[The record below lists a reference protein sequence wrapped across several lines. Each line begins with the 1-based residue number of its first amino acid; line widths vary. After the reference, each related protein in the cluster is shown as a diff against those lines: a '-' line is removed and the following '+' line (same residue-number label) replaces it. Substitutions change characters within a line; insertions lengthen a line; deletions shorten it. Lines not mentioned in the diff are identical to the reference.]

1 MKKIAILVFLAISII
16 SCKDNTKFVI
26 NGEILNDSIT
36 AKKVFLN
43 AINANNEMVTL
54 DSAIISDTKKFDL
67 SYAAKDLD
75 FYQIVLNNNIYPIV
89 AKNGNEIHIAI
100 EDKKV
105 TVKGTDEDQ
114 VLAQYYDLSN
124 KFNQEMIETSN
135 KFQKLIEKDSVN
147 AQLYGMQNQQKFREI
162 FGKYGKQFLEK
173 AQSNQTY
180 LSSYLFILMIGGS
193 NRSPFESEV
202 LSYAKNIK
210 GKFTSPILLDFISKK
225 EALDKISIGNIA
237 PEFSAQSPVGEIIK
251 LSDYRGKF
259 LLLDFWASWCGP
271 CRQENPNLVKIYQ
284 QYKNKNFT
292 ILGFSL
298 DSEAANW
305 NKAIKQDQLTWDQV
319 SELQGWESPIALTYG
334 INEIPSSLLLNPE
347 GKIIAKNLRGK
358 ELEDFLASQ
367 LK

>member
-1 MKKIAILVFLAISII
+1 MKKIFLLVFVAISII

-75 FYQIVLNNNIYPIV
+75 IYQIVLNNNIYPIV
-89 AKNGNEIHIAI
+89 ARNGNDINVII
-100 EDKKV
+100 DDKNIS
-105 TVKGTDEDQ
+105 VKGSDEDEILGIYNNLTQ
-114 VLAQYYDLSN
+114 
-124 KFNQEMIETSN
+124 KFNQDLIASFL
-135 KFQKLIEKDSVN
+135 KYKKLTEKDSIN
-147 AQLYGMQNQQKFREI
+147 KKSYEIENQQKFHEI
-162 FGKYGKQFLEK
+162 FDSYSRQFLQN
-173 AQSNQTY
+173 AVNNHNF
-180 LSSYLFILMIGGS
+180 LSSYLFIMMLEGS
-193 NRSPFESEV
+193 NQTAYENDIIN
-202 LSYAKNIK
+202 YAKSIK
-210 GKFTSPILLDFISKK
+210 GKFTSPLIINFIAKK
-225 EALDKISIGNIA
+225 EALDKISIGKKA
-237 PEFSAQSPVGEIIK
+237 PEFSAQSPNGKTIK
-251 LSDYRGKF
+251 LSDYKGKF

-284 QYKNKNFT
+284 QFKNKNFT

-298 DSEAANW
+298 DNEAANW